1 MARTLRAWTSYRAPG
16 GTSSCGWWRSTGY
29 EGGAGAASGDLAPF
43 YMIIDPDNL
52 HPPETAH

>member
-1 MARTLRAWTSYRAPG
+1 MPLVERHGQRR
-16 GTSSCGWWRSTGY
+16 
-29 EGGAGAASGDLAPF
+29 GGAGAASGDLPPF